1 MNIVKA
7 ITGAA
12 LSLAGTWVLGD
23 IPLVNPLPYIGLG
36 WVFLLLGL
44 AILAPALVD
53 MLVGPIDE

>member
-23 IPLVNPLPYIGLG
+23 IPIVNPLPAIGLG

-44 AILAPALVD
+44 CILAPALVD
-53 MLVGPIDE
+53 LLMGEEEA

>member
-1 MNIVKA
+1 MNVVKA
-7 ITGAA
+7 IGGAV

-23 IPLVNPLPYIGLG
+23 IPIANPLPYIGLG

-53 MLVGPIDE
+53 LLLGEDEA